1 MIQNRW
7 AVNIIFLINGFIYA
21 NWIARL
27 PRVQELYHLSNRSL
41 GLVLLFV
48 SLGAISSMPFT
59 GWLIH
64 KKSSRTIT
72 LLGAIIFCLLVP
84 FIPLL
89 PQVWMVMILFY
100 LVGISAGLL
109 DVSMNAQAV
118 LVEQQYQKPLMSS
131 FHALFSVGMMLGA
144 GSGALFA
151 KFNVGLFPHFAAVS
165 SFCFLLV
172 LWAMRSL
179 IRDLPQAQTDGSSGF
194 RLPTKAILSMGII
207 AFCGMTGEG
216 AISDWS
222 SNYMENIGQASPA
235 LAPLALASF
244 SLAMT
249 IGRLFGDRARA
260 YFGDRQLLI
269 YSGSIALAGLA
280 LALSFPVAG
289 IIISGFFIVGLG
301 LATVVPIA
309 YSTAGNAPDLP
320 PGVGISMVTTVGY
333 AGFLFG
339 PPIIGFLAD
348 WQTLRFALLFVALL
362 FAVMTVISF
371 RGKFAGAKGK

>member
-1 MIQNRW
+1 MKLNRL
-7 AVNIIFLINGFIYA
+7 AVNAIFLINGFIYA

-27 PRVQELYHLSNRSL
+27 PRIQKLYQLDNQSL

-64 KKSSRTIT
+64 KNGSRTIT
-72 LLGAIIFCLLVP
+72 LLAVAAFCVLVP

-89 PQVWMVMILFY
+89 PQVWQVRALFY
-100 LVGISAGLL
+100 VVGMSAGLL
-109 DVSMNAQAV
+109 DVAMNAQAV
-118 LVEQQYQKPLMSS
+118 LVEQKYQKPLMSS

-151 KFNVGLFPHFAAVS
+151 KYNVGLFAHFLAVS
-165 SFCFLLV
+165 VAGLALAG
-172 LWAMRSL
+172 WAARHL
-179 IRDLPQAQTDGSSGF
+179 ISDPPQAGAVESGAGF

-222 SNYMENIGQASPA
+222 SNYMENTARATEA
-235 LAPLALASF
+235 LAPLALAAF

-249 IGRLFGDRARA
+249 IGRLFGDRVRA
-260 YFGDRQLLI
+260 ALGDRQLLI
-269 YSGSIALAGLA
+269 YGGATALAGLA
-280 LALSFPVAG
+280 LALAFPVPVP
-289 IIISGFFIVGLG
+289 IIVGFFIVGLG

-309 YSTAGNAPDLP
+309 YSTAGNAPGLP
-320 PGVGISMVTTVGY
+320 PGVGLSMVTTVGY
-333 AGFLFG
+333 SGFLFG

-348 WQTLRFALLFVALL
+348 WQTLRFALLFVAVLFLVMLL
-362 FAVMTVISF
+362 LSVRS
-371 RGKFAGAKGK
+371 KF

>member
-1 MIQNRW
+1 MKLNRL
-7 AVNIIFLINGFIYA
+7 AVNAIFLINGFIYA

-27 PRVQELYHLSNRSL
+27 PRIQKLYELNNKSL

-59 GWLIH
+59 GFLIH

-72 LLGAIIFCLLVP
+72 LSGAFLFCLMVP
-84 FIPLL
+84 VIPLL
-89 PQVWMVMILFY
+89 PQVWQVMVLFY
-100 LVGISAGLL
+100 LVGVSAGLL

-118 LVEQQYQKPLMSS
+118 LVEQKFQKPIMSS

-144 GSGALFA
+144 GCGALFA
-151 KFNVGLFPHFAAVS
+151 KFEVGLFAHLAIVS
-165 SFCFLLV
+165 GLCLLFV
-172 LWAMRSL
+172 LWASRHL
-179 IRDLPQAQTDGSSGF
+179 IRDQPTAGSEAGHGF

-216 AISDWS
+216 AIADWS
-222 SNYMENIGQASPA
+222 SNYMENVGKANEA
-235 LAPLALASF
+235 LAPMALAAF

-249 IGRLFGDRARA
+249 IGRIFGDRVREHL
-260 YFGDRQLLI
+260 GDRKLLI
-269 YSGSIALAGLA
+269 FSGCVAFIGLGVALAIPLP
-280 LALSFPVAG
+280 FY
-289 IIISGFFIVGLG
+289 IITGFFVVGLG

-309 YSTAGNAPDLP
+309 YSTAGNAPGLP
-320 PGVGISMVTTVGY
+320 SGVGISMVTTVGY

-362 FAVMTVISF
+362 FIVMTVISF
-371 RGKFAGAKGK
+371 KSKFANNKV

>member
-1 MIQNRW
+1 MKLNRL
-7 AVNIIFLINGFIYA
+7 AVNAIFLINGFIYA

-27 PRVQELYHLSNRSL
+27 PRIQKLYQLDNQSL

-48 SLGAISSMPFT
+48 SLGAITAMPFT

-64 KKSSRTIT
+64 KNGSRTVT
-72 LLGAIIFCLLVP
+72 LLAVTAFCALVP

-89 PQVWMVMILFY
+89 PQVWQVRALFY
-100 LVGISAGLL
+100 VVGVSAGLL
-109 DVSMNAQAV
+109 DVAMNAQAV
-118 LVEQQYQKPLMSS
+118 LVEQKAQKPLMSS

-151 KFNVGLFPHFAAVS
+151 KYQVGLFAHFLAVSVVGLGLAAWAARHLISDPPQAAAVAGPS
-165 SFCFLLV
+165 
-172 LWAMRSL
+172 
-179 IRDLPQAQTDGSSGF
+179 F

-222 SNYMENIGQASPA
+222 SNYMENTARAAEA
-235 LAPLALASF
+235 LAPLALAAF

-249 IGRLFGDRARA
+249 IGRLFGDRVRA
-260 YFGDRQLLI
+260 TLGDRQLLI
-269 YSGSIALAGLA
+269 YGGAAALVGLA
-280 LALSFPVAG
+280 LALAWPVATV
-289 IIISGFFIVGLG
+289 IIIGFFIVGLG

-309 YSTAGNAPDLP
+309 YSTAGNAPGLP
-320 PGVGISMVTTVGY
+320 PGVGLSMVTTVGY
-333 AGFLFG
+333 SGFLFG

-348 WQTLRFALLFVALL
+348 WQTLRFALLFVAVLFLVMLL
-362 FAVMTVISF
+362 LSL
-371 RGKFAGAKGK
+371 RSKF